1 MRKMFVSVDD
11 NGNYN
16 IEKWRGNGV
25 KPKEVFIV
33 VQYGGE
39 YEDKYEIMVAAYYS
53 EELAKKAKELFE
65 ERDAKSR
72 EICAKLYEI
81 GAYPGY
87 ADFADGFM
95 GYMIKR
101 LKINDGDEEYE
112 EETD

>member
-11 NGNYN
+11 DGNYN
-16 IEKWRGNGV
+16 IEKWRGNCV

-39 YEDKYEIMVAAYYS
+39 YEDKYEIMAAAYYS
-53 EELAKKAKELFE
+53 EELAKKAKELYE
-65 ERDAKSR
+65 ERDRKNR
-72 EICAKLYEI
+72 EMCAKLYEI

-87 ADFADGFM
+87 EDIDGFS
-95 GYMIKR
+95 GYTIRR

>member
-11 NGNYN
+11 DGNYN

-33 VQYGGE
+33 VEYGGE

-53 EELAKKAKELFE
+53 EELAKKAKELYE
-65 ERDAKSR
+65 ERDRKNR
-72 EICAKLYEI
+72 EMCAKLYEI

-87 ADFADGFM
+87 EYSDEFS
-95 GYMIKR
+95 GYTIRR

>member
-53 EELAKKAKELFE
+53 EELAKKAKELYE

-72 EICAKLYEI
+72 EVCAKLYEI
-81 GAYPGY
+81 GACPEYEYLDEFSGY
-87 ADFADGFM
+87 T
-95 GYMIKR
+95 IKR

>member
-53 EELAKKAKELFE
+53 EELAKKARELYE
-65 ERDAKSR
+65 ERDRKNR
-72 EICAKLYEI
+72 EMCAKLYEI

-87 ADFADGFM
+87 ADIDEFS
-95 GYMIKR
+95 GYTIRR

-112 EETD
+112 EKTD